1 MIKSKHRI
9 LVLLLVLGLVMS
21 IVGCSSSSTPANE
34 PKPQEQTE
42 QAAPAQNEEKPVI
55 ALSNSYYGN
64 IWRKQMVDTFETAAK
79 EAKDQGLIK
88 DYMVLNGDGTQQQQ
102 MTQLN
107 DLILKGVDVIAIDS
121 ASPTALNGTIAKAQE
136 AGIKV
141 LSFDSI
147 ATEENHYKL
156 NFDFIK
162 YGEDV
167 AQYVVDHFNGKADVL
182 IIRGVAGSAPDADM
196 YKGMMNVLEKN
207 SGMNIVGTVYGQA
220 TTAVAN
226 KEVSSILPSLKNVD
240 AVICQGGGDSY
251 GVVQAFQQANREM
264 PLITGDGSAE
274 FTKWWYEENQKGGYE
289 TLGLAS
295 TPGVGGAA
303 FWVSLAIAEGKDV
316 PKDMLM
322 PHARINQ
329 EELDKYKDMEPNSI
343 VSPVFTKE
351 WVEENII
358 SKK

>member
-1 MIKSKHRI
+1 MIKTKHRI
-9 LVLLLVLGLVMS
+9 FTLLLVLVLVVS
-21 IVGCSSSSTPANE
+21 FAGCSSSAPANE
-34 PKPQEQTE
+34 AKPAEGATP
-42 QAAPAQNEEKPVI
+42 AAGDDKPVI

-79 EAKDQGLIK
+79 EAKEQGLIK
-88 DYMVLNGDGTQQQQ
+88 DYVVLNGDGTQQQQ

-156 NFDFIK
+156 NFDFVK

-167 AQYVVDHFNGKADVL
+167 AQFVVDKLGGKGDVL

-196 YKGMMNVLEKN
+196 YKGMMNVLDKN
-207 SGMNIVGTVYGQA
+207 PDIKVVGTVYGQA

-240 AVICQGGGDSY
+240 AVLCQGGGDSY
-251 GVVQAFQQANREM
+251 GVVQAFQQANKEM

-274 FTKWWYEENQKGGYE
+274 FTKWWYEESQKNGYE

-322 PHARINQ
+322 PHARIDQ
-329 EELDKYKDMEPNSI
+329 KDLEQYKDMEPNSI

-358 SKK
+358 NKK